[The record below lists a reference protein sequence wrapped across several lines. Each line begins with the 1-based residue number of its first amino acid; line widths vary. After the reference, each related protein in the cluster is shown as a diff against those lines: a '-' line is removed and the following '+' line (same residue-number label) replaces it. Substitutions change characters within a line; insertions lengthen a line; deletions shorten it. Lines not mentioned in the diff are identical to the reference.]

1 MRESHLQ
8 HVVSLFKIFDT
19 PCVEFSYDVGE
30 QEWKS
35 EFLVWQGPI
44 VPNICLPD
52 CNGKDWEGAS
62 LLSIKMYIE
71 ELLYFCLKREVYKC
85 NDILIAN

>member
-35 EFLVWQGPI
+35 EFLV
-44 VPNICLPD
+44 
-52 CNGKDWEGAS
+52 
-62 LLSIKMYIE
+62 
-71 ELLYFCLKREVYKC
+71 
-85 NDILIAN
+85 